1 MYQALYR
8 KWRPRTFDEVSGQQ
22 HITKILRMQCR
33 EDRVAHAYLFCGT
46 RGTGKTSIAKILAKA
61 VNCEHPVD
69 GNPCNQCPACKEI
82 DAGISTD
89 VQEIDAASHTGVD
102 DVRSLTDEVVYP
114 PSVLKKRVY
123 IIDEVHMLSIAAFNA
138 LLKTLEEPP
147 PYVVFVLATTELSK
161 LPATIVSRCIRF
173 DFNRLAEEIIADRLR
188 YVAKEEH
195 ILLGEGAPEL
205 LARLADGAMRDGLSI
220 LEACTSGVGSENEIT
235 AEAIRERLGIANGEK
250 LTAFYRAVAQQ
261 QIPDALATLDD
272 VYRSSKDIG
281 VFLEDLAVL
290 ARDMLVLRQ
299 LSGNDRP
306 GGKDRPCGTFRFREE
321 ASSLLEEFPSH
332 FTSET
337 LFYICSVLD
346 DAQSRMTR
354 FSTDKKILMEF
365 AAIRLCDLSLSDSP
379 QALAARVARLE
390 KGALQAPEI
399 RQTPAESV
407 PAPTAKA
414 APKDPPK
421 EAPQA
426 PPQETGV
433 PFEQYAELAEELAG
447 HPDLLPYL
455 TKLQAFIENDRFVI
469 VADAFTNRMLQRGTN
484 AATLAEAVRAVTGR
498 SYTPV
503 FRDRVPKSNE
513 NAPINEL

>member
-33 EDRVAHAYLFCGT
+33 EDRVSHAYLFCGT

-102 DVRSLTDEVVYP
+102 DVRALTEEVVYP

-161 LPATIVSRCIRF
+161 LPATIISRCIRF
-173 DFNRLAEEIIADRLR
+173 DFNRLSEEIIADRLR
-188 YVAKEEH
+188 YVASEEH
-195 ILLGEGAPEL
+195 IPLGEGAAEL

-220 LEACTSGVGSENEIT
+220 LEACTSGVGAENAVT
-235 AEAIRERLGIANGEK
+235 AEAIRERLGIANGDK
-250 LTAFYRAVAQQ
+250 LMAFYRAVAKQ
-261 QIPDALATLDD
+261 QIPEALATLDD
-272 VYRSSKDIG
+272 VYRSSKDIS

-299 LSGNDRP
+299 LA
-306 GGKDRPCGTFRFREE
+306 GKDRPGGTFRFRAE
-321 ASSLLEEFPSH
+321 AASLLEEFPSY
-332 FTSET
+332 FTAET

-346 DAQSRMTR
+346 DTQGRMTR

-390 KGALQAPEI
+390 KGIQQVPEARPSATVSPSAPKE
-399 RQTPAESV
+399 
-407 PAPTAKA
+407 APKE
-414 APKDPPK
+414 APKDAPK

-426 PPQETGV
+426 AGI
-433 PFEQYAELAEELAG
+433 PFEQYAELAEEMAG

-455 TKLQAFIENDRFVI
+455 TKLQAFLEGDSFVI
-469 VADAFTNRMLQRGTN
+469 LADAFTNRMLQRGTN
-484 AATLAEAVRAVTGR
+484 AQTLADAVRTVTGR
-498 SYTPV
+498 GYRLI
-503 FRDRVPKSNE
+503 FRDRAQGSGGNT
-513 NAPINEL
+513 PIDEL

>member
-69 GNPCNQCPACKEI
+69 GNPCNQCPACREI

-102 DVRSLTDEVVYP
+102 DVRALCDEVVYP

-161 LPATIVSRCIRF
+161 LPATIISRCIRF
-173 DFNRLAEEIIADRLR
+173 DFNRLPEEVIADRLR
-188 YVAKEEH
+188 YVAGEEH
-195 ILLGEGAPEL
+195 ISLGEGAADL

-220 LEACTSGVGSENEIT
+220 LEACTSGVGAENEVT
-235 AEAIRERLGIANGEK
+235 AEAIRERLGIANADK
-250 LTAFYRAVAQQ
+250 LIAFYRAVSKQR
-261 QIPDALATLDD
+261 IPDALATLDD
-272 VYRSSKDIG
+272 VYRSSKDIS

-290 ARDMLVLRQ
+290 ARDLLVLRQ
-299 LSGNDRP
+299 LA
-306 GGKDRPCGTFRFREE
+306 GKDLPGGTFRFRAE
-321 ASSLLEEFPSH
+321 AASLLEESPAY
-332 FTSET
+332 FTAET

-346 DAQSRMTR
+346 DTQSRMTR

-390 KGALQAPEI
+390 KGIA
-399 RQTPAESV
+399 QTPEARQSP
-407 PAPTAKA
+407 PAA
-414 APKDPPK
+414 ASAPSKPQAAASSAPK
-421 EAPQA
+421 EAPQEA
-426 PPQETGV
+426 GA

-455 TKLQAFIENDRFVI
+455 TKLQAFIENGRFVI
-469 VADAFTNRMLQRGTN
+469 LADAFTNRMLQRGNN
-484 AATLAEAVRAVTGR
+484 AQTLAEAIRAVTGR
-498 SYTPV
+498 SYELI
-503 FRDRVPKSNE
+503 FRDRTQKGAE

>member
-22 HITKILRMQCR
+22 HITKILRMQCK

-82 DAGISTD
+82 DAGVSTD

-102 DVRSLTDEVVYP
+102 DVRALCDEVVYP
-114 PSVLKKRVY
+114 PSILKKRVY

-173 DFNRLAEEIIADRLR
+173 DFNRLSEEIIADRLR
-188 YVAKEEH
+188 YVAGEEH
-195 ILLGEGAPEL
+195 IPLEEGAAEL

-220 LEACTSGVGSENEIT
+220 LEACTSGVGAENAVT
-235 AEAIRERLGIANGEK
+235 AEAIRERLGIANGDK
-250 LTAFYRAVAQQ
+250 LMAFYRAVAQQ
-261 QIPDALATLDD
+261 QIPEALATLDD
-272 VYRSSKDIG
+272 VYRSSKDIS

-290 ARDMLVLRQ
+290 ARDLLVLQQ
-299 LSGNDRP
+299 LSGKGRS
-306 GGKDRPCGTFRFREE
+306 GGTFRFHGE
-321 ASSLLEEFPSH
+321 AAALLEEFPAY
-332 FTSET
+332 FTAET

-346 DAQSRMTR
+346 DTQGRMTR

-390 KGALQAPEI
+390 KGVIQPPEI
-399 RQTPAESV
+399 RQNPVAAVSV
-407 PAPTAKA
+407 PTGPQAAATDAPTA
-414 APKDPPK
+414 PPS
-421 EAPQA
+421 EAQKPN
-426 PPQETGV
+426 GI
-433 PFEQYAELAEELAG
+433 PFEQYAELAEEMAG

-455 TKLQAFIENDRFVI
+455 TKLQAFIEGDRFI
-469 VADAFTNRMLQRGTN
+469 ILADSFTNRMLQRGNN
-484 AATLAEAVRAVTGR
+484 AGTLMEAIRAVTGR
-498 SYTPV
+498 SYELI
-503 FRDRVPKSNE
+503 FRERTAGSGGS
-513 NAPINEL
+513 APIDEL